1 MSISLNYYMTYSS
14 ELVEHSRQLYMITL
28 LESLVEGRVVY
39 LRYSMRKNK
48 PFFFS
53 KVTIE

>member
-1 MSISLNYYMTYSS
+1 MTYSS